1 LNLKIKAYL
10 LIIVLAICWGSIPL
24 IIRTSD
30 VSPLSLVGIRTFL
43 GTFFL
48 LMLYVFKK
56 TKITK
61 ELIYT
66 GLIMGPLL
74 AVHWSTMFK
83 SIELNSVAVG
93 IGLVFSYPIFVLL
106 IEYLRGKK
114 ITILQVVVV
123 LVGFIGLFLLLDFS
137 TISSFKGVSYGL
149 VSALTLSILI
159 IYGSSKSDTFG
170 GFNVAF
176 VQVLFAAV
184 ILSPFTYEGFAWM
197 IENLLVSLFLGF
209 FLTGVGLAVYWYV
222 VKIISPISV
231 GTITYLEPV
240 TGVIIGALIL
250 NEELKI
256 SQYIGFAIVLI
267 VGSVQFIID
276 TKNRA
281 LFPEI

>member
-1 LNLKIKAYL
+1 MNLKIKAYL

-48 LMLYVFKK
+48 SMLFVFKK
-56 TKITK
+56 RKITK

-176 VQVLFAAV
+176 VQVLFAAL

>member
-1 LNLKIKAYL
+1 MNLKIKAYL

-176 VQVLFAAV
+176 VQVLFAAL